1 MKKTIILLAGIAA
14 MLCACS
20 KIEKPAEETVSLKL
34 NFTIGGESPMD
45 DGSAETKVHKTAW
58 ANNDIV
64 YIIFDEGFST
74 GGYLK
79 IRYKRS
85 DDSWEAVEWSPGLE
99 AKIAKKTG
107 GELAALYM
115 PNDKV
120 GGTIEIRNIGTYCT
134 ITAKDRLGDRYY
146 SYWLEAHHVAY
157 TVSGEVLSANISLNR
172 GGYGHGPTQFTLPD
186 LDRNGKR
193 INADGSGQ
201 NICKYKLTANGGG
214 TRVTPYTPSSLYWTD
229 SSGFRQV
236 DAYMDAYRMSAYYYQ
251 KLMFSGYTP
260 EGYYKWT
267 FTLTDGTN
275 TYKYTL
281 PENKYLHRGYTY
293 NLPPLNDTSKWI
305 KQ

>member
-20 KIEKPAEETVSLKL
+20 KIEKPAEEKVSLKL

-64 YIIFDEGFST
+64 YILFDEGFST
-74 GGYLK
+74 GSYLK
-79 IRYKRS
+79 IRCKKS
-85 DDSWEAVEWSPGLE
+85 SNNISWEAVEWSPGLE

-120 GGTIEIRNIGTYCT
+120 GGTIEFSNIVGSSRCVV
-134 ITAKDRLGDRYY
+134 TARDRLGNIYY
-146 SYWLEAHHVAY
+146 SYWLDAHHVAY
-157 TVSGEVLSANISLNR
+157 TVSGEVLSANITLTCSLR
-172 GGYGHGPTQFTLPD
+172 RSFTQFTLPD
-186 LDRNGKR
+186 IDRNGKR

-201 NICKYKLTANGGG
+201 NICKYKLAANGHG
-214 TRVTPYTPSSLYWTD
+214 TTIRSYTPSYWYLNEN
-229 SSGFRQV
+229 GFRY
-236 DAYMDAYRMSAYYYQ
+236 DEAFWMSAYYYQ
-251 KLMFSGYTP
+251 KLMFSGNVSSNYP
-260 EGYYKWT
+260 VKWK
-267 FTLTDGTN
+267 FTVTDGTDS
-275 TYKYTL
+275 YDYTL
-281 PENKYLHRGYTY
+281 PEGKILEFGHTY